1 MFYNSLLPVEQ
12 QFLINA
18 IRFETSHLKSTTV
31 KQNALTQLNRISNN
45 VAKRVA
51 DALGLPAPAPD
62 PTFYHNNVTAGIS
75 IFNQTLPTIATLRV
89 GILASVAS
97 PDSVKQAQDL
107 KERLGREKLVVT
119 VVGERMAD
127 GVEQTYS
134 AADATGFDAVV
145 VAPGTEKLFGPG
157 AAPSPLFPAGRP
169 SQILLD
175 GYRWGKPVGGLG
187 SGAQALNAT
196 GVPSTPGVYAGSDAE
211 KFVASLEEG
220 LAKFKVSDGCRHGS
234 GFQRQTLTRRSLPIV
249 SRSTLSKRRLGHEY
263 PVDDNGGSTPR

>member
-18 IRFETSHLKSTTV
+18 IRFEASHVKSTTV
-31 KQNALTQLNRISNN
+31 KQNVLTQLNRISND

-62 PTFYHNNVTAGIS
+62 PTFYNNNVTAGIS

-97 PDSVKQAQDL
+97 PDSIQQAQAL
-107 KERLGREKLVVT
+107 KERLGKEKVVAT
-119 VVGERMAD
+119 VVGERMAE

-145 VAPGTEKLFGPG
+145 VAPGAEKLFGPG

-169 SQILLD
+169 GQILLD

-196 GVPSTPGVYAGSDAE
+196 GVPSTPGVYADSDSE
-211 KFVASLEEG
+211 KFVSVLEEG
-220 LAKFKVSDGCRHGS
+220 LAKFKVSNCW
-234 GFQRQTLTRRSLPIV
+234 RRDPGLR
-249 SRSTLSKRRLGHEY
+249 SRF
-263 PVDDNGGSTPR
+263 

>member
-18 IRFETSHLKSTTV
+18 IRFEASHVKSTTV
-31 KQNALTQLNRISNN
+31 KQNVLTQLNRISND

-62 PTFYHNNVTAGIS
+62 PTFYNNNVTAGIS
-75 IFNQTLPTIATLRV
+75 IFNQTLPTIATLHV

-97 PDSVKQAQDL
+97 PDSIQQAQAL
-107 KERLGREKLVVT
+107 KERLGKEKVVAT
-119 VVGERMAD
+119 VVGERMAE

-145 VAPGTEKLFGPG
+145 VAPGAEKLFGPG

-169 SQILLD
+169 GQILLD

-196 GVPSTPGVYAGSDAE
+196 GVPSTPGVYADSDSE
-211 KFVASLEEG
+211 KFVSGLEEG
-220 LAKFKVSDGCRHGS
+220 LAKFKVSNCW
-234 GFQRQTLTRRSLPIV
+234 RRNPGLR
-249 SRSTLSKRRLGHEY
+249 SRF
-263 PVDDNGGSTPR
+263 